1 MEHTNTSHSKLDW
14 IDLALIGMVT
24 IWGVNAVVVRL
35 TYAQI
40 APVAFMTL
48 RFIIPA
54 ILFALILFFTDR
66 SFTVSQC
73 DWAWLAVA
81 GFAGTTLY
89 QPFFLFGLQ
98 FSDVSDAAL
107 IIATT
112 PAFVAILNRALGREH
127 LAPRGWLGIVIAF
140 AGVAFS
146 LSGNR
151 DFGFNPEMLFG
162 YLLVLL
168 SNLSWATYVVLAAP
182 LMQRHPPL
190 RVTALS
196 TILGAIPLVL
206 FNAPALATQNWGGV
220 DWHGWSGIL
229 FSSVLGVVVAFVIW
243 NLAVQKIGAARTAIY
258 QNLTPVIAMLTAV
271 MLLGKEI
278 TLVKVIG
285 TVIILFGVQLVRTAK
300 LDVASSRAQETK

>member
-1 MEHTNTSHSKLDW
+1 M
-14 IDLALIGMVT
+14 
-24 IWGVNAVVVRL
+24 
-35 TYAQI
+35 
-40 APVAFMTL
+40 
-48 RFIIPA
+48 
-54 ILFALILFFTDR
+54 
-66 SFTVSQC
+66 
-73 DWAWLAVA
+73 
-81 GFAGTTLY
+81 
-89 QPFFLFGLQ
+89 
-98 FSDVSDAAL
+98 